1 MIKPDVKPDNNN
13 FSSGPCSKRPGWN
26 PSVLHKAVLG
36 RSHRSNIA
44 KARINYLIN
53 NIKEILL
60 IPNDYLVGIVPG
72 SDTGAVEIALWNL
85 IGIQSVQML
94 VWDSFGNDW
103 AKDLKEQLQVN
114 GLNILKAEYGSIPNL
129 HNIDFNDDIIFNF
142 NGTTGGVKVPD
153 LDWIPKKR
161 NGLTI
166 CDATSAA
173 FAMEMNWRKLD
184 VSTFSWQKCLGGEGG
199 HGILILSPKAVERIN
214 NYNPSWPIPKL
225 FNLKKNNK
233 INVSI
238 FEGSTINTPSL
249 LCVEDFIDAL
259 EWAKKIGGLQGLLDI
274 SNENLQ
280 LIKDWVKKTDWV
292 EFLAQNELT
301 ISNTSICLKFSD
313 SILNELNDENQIL
326 LEKNIVKILE
336 NENVAYDIGSYRSAP
351 PGLRIWGGPTI
362 NPNNIKLLLPWL
374 QWAFDDAYESV
385 KKGNKNGQSVN

>member
-1 MIKPDVKPDNNN
+1 MIKPDVKPENNN

-26 PSVLHKAVLG
+26 SSVLKKAILG
-36 RSHRSNIA
+36 RSHRSSEA
-44 KARINYLIN
+44 KCRINYLIKN
-53 NIKEILL
+53 VREILS
-60 IPNDYLVGIVPG
+60 IPNDYYVGIVPG

-85 IGIQSVQML
+85 IGIQPVQML

-103 AKDLKEQLQVN
+103 AKDLKEQLKIS
-114 GLNILKAEYGSIPNL
+114 GLNIQNAEYGYIPNL
-129 HNIDFNDDIIFNF
+129 HNINFNDDIIFNF
-142 NGTTGGVKVPD
+142 NGTTGGVKVPN
-153 LDWIPKKR
+153 LDWIPINR

-173 FAMEMNWRKLD
+173 FAMEMDWFKLD
-184 VSTFSWQKCLGGEGG
+184 VATFSWQKCLGGEGG

-214 NYNPSWPIPKL
+214 NYNPIWPIPKL

-233 INVSI
+233 INISI

-259 EWAKKIGGLQGLLDI
+259 EWSKKIGGLKGLIDI
-274 SNENLQ
+274 SNENLR

-292 EFLAQNELT
+292 DFLAQDEMT
-301 ISNTSICLKFSD
+301 ISNTSICLRFSD
-313 SILNELNDENQIL
+313 SILNELDVENQNL

-336 NENVAYDIGSYRSAP
+336 KENVAYDIGSYRSAP

-362 NPNNIKLLLPWL
+362 NPNDIKILLPWL
-374 QWAFDDAYESV
+374 QWAFEDAFKLL
-385 KKGNKNGQSVN
+385 KKGN

>member
-1 MIKPDVKPDNNN
+1 MIKPDVKPENNN

-26 PSVLHKAVLG
+26 PSVLNKAILG
-36 RSHRSNIA
+36 RSHRSSIA
-44 KARINYLIN
+44 KTRINHLIKN
-53 NIKEILL
+53 VKEILS
-60 IPNDYLVGIVPG
+60 IPNDYHVGIVPG

-85 IGIQSVQML
+85 IGIQPVKML

-103 AKDLKEQLQVN
+103 AKDLKEQLRVK
-114 GLNILKAEYGSIPNL
+114 GLNIQNAEYGSIPDL
-129 HNIDFNDDIIFNF
+129 HNINFNDDIIFNF
-142 NGTTGGVKVPD
+142 NGTTGGVKVPN
-153 LDWIPKKR
+153 LDWIPINR

-173 FAMEMNWRKLD
+173 FAMEMDWLKLD
-184 VSTFSWQKCLGGEGG
+184 VATFSWQKCLGGEGG

-214 NYNPSWPIPKL
+214 TYNPPWPIPKL

-233 INVSI
+233 INISI

-259 EWAKKIGGLQGLLDI
+259 EWTKKIGGLKELIDI
-274 SNENLQ
+274 SNENLR
-280 LIKDWVKKTDWV
+280 LVKDWVKDTDWIN
-292 EFLAQNELT
+292 FLALDEMT
-301 ISNTSICLKFSD
+301 ISNTSICLRFSD
-313 SILNELNDENQIL
+313 LILNDLDVENQNL

-362 NPNNIKLLLPWL
+362 NPNDIKLLLPWL
-374 QWAFDDAYESV
+374 QWAFEDSYKSL
-385 KKGNKNGQSVN
+385 KKGN

>member
-1 MIKPDVKPDNNN
+1 MNKPDVKPENNN
-13 FSSGPCSKRPGWN
+13 FSSGPCSKRPGWKPN
-26 PSVLHKAVLG
+26 VLNKAILG
-36 RSHRSNIA
+36 RSHRSSIA
-44 KARINYLIN
+44 KARINYLIKN
-53 NIKEILL
+53 VKEILS
-60 IPNDYLVGIVPG
+60 IPNDYHVGIVPG

-85 IGIQSVQML
+85 IGIQPVQML

-103 AKDLKEQLQVN
+103 AKDLKEQLQIS
-114 GLNILKAEYGSIPNL
+114 GLIVQNVEYGSIPNL
-129 HNIDFNDDIIFNF
+129 YNINFNDDIIFNF
-142 NGTTGGVKVPD
+142 NGTTGGVKVPN
-153 LDWIPKKR
+153 LDWIPINR

-173 FAMEMNWRKLD
+173 FAMEMDWRKLD
-184 VSTFSWQKCLGGEGG
+184 VGTFSWQKCLGGEGG

-214 NYNPSWPIPKL
+214 TYNPPWPIPKL

-233 INVSI
+233 FNISI

-259 EWAKKIGGLQGLLDI
+259 EWTKKIGGLKGLIEI
-274 SNENLQ
+274 SNENLR

-292 EFLAQNELT
+292 DFLAQDEMI
-301 ISNTSICLKFSD
+301 ISNTSICLRFSD
-313 SILNELNDENQIL
+313 SILNELDLENQNL

-362 NPNNIKLLLPWL
+362 NPNDIKLLLPWL
-374 QWAFDDAYESV
+374 QWAFEDTYKLV
-385 KKGNKNGQSVN
+385 KKGN

>member
-1 MIKPDVKPDNNN
+1 MIKPDVKPENNN

-26 PSVLHKAVLG
+26 PNVLHKAILG
-36 RSHRSNIA
+36 RSHRSSVA
-44 KARINYLIN
+44 KARINYLIKN
-53 NIKEILL
+53 VKEILS
-60 IPNDYLVGIVPG
+60 IPNDYHVGIVPG

-85 IGIQSVQML
+85 VGIQPVQML

-103 AKDLKEQLQVN
+103 AKDLKEQLQIS
-114 GLNILKAEYGSIPNL
+114 GLIVQNVEYGSIPNL
-129 HNIDFNDDIIFNF
+129 YNINFNDDIIFNF
-142 NGTTGGVKVPD
+142 NGTTGGVKVPN
-153 LDWIPKKR
+153 LDWIPINR

-173 FAMEMNWRKLD
+173 FAMEMDWRKLD
-184 VSTFSWQKCLGGEGG
+184 VATFSWQKCLGGEGG

-214 NYNPSWPIPKL
+214 TYNPPWPIPKL

-233 INVSI
+233 FNISI

-259 EWAKKIGGLQGLLDI
+259 EWTKKTGGLKGLIEI
-274 SNENLQ
+274 SNENLR

-292 EFLAQNELT
+292 DFLAQDEKT
-301 ISNTSICLKFSD
+301 ISNTSICLRFSD
-313 SILNELNDENQIL
+313 SILNELDVENQNL

-351 PGLRIWGGPTI
+351 SGLRIWGGPTI
-362 NPNNIKLLLPWL
+362 NPNDIKLLLPWL
-374 QWAFDDAYESV
+374 QWAFEDTYNLV
-385 KKGNKNGQSVN
+385 KKGN

>member
-1 MIKPDVKPDNNN
+1 MIKPDVKPENNN

-26 PSVLHKAVLG
+26 PSVLNKAILG
-36 RSHRSNIA
+36 RSHRSSIA
-44 KARINYLIN
+44 KTRINHLIKN
-53 NIKEILL
+53 VKEILS
-60 IPNDYLVGIVPG
+60 IPNDYHVGIVPG

-85 IGIQSVQML
+85 IGIQPVKML

-103 AKDLKEQLQVN
+103 AKDLKEQLRVK
-114 GLNILKAEYGSIPNL
+114 GLNIQNAEYGSIPDL
-129 HNIDFNDDIIFNF
+129 HNINFNDDIIFNF
-142 NGTTGGVKVPD
+142 NGTTGGVKVPN
-153 LDWIPKKR
+153 LDWIPINR

-173 FAMEMNWRKLD
+173 FAMEMDWLKLD
-184 VSTFSWQKCLGGEGG
+184 VATFSWQKCLGGEGG

-214 NYNPSWPIPKL
+214 TYNPPWPIPKL

-233 INVSI
+233 INISI

-259 EWAKKIGGLQGLLDI
+259 EWTKKIGGLKELIDI
-274 SNENLQ
+274 SNENLR
-280 LIKDWVKKTDWV
+280 LVKDWVKDTDWIN
-292 EFLAQNELT
+292 FLALDEMT
-301 ISNTSICLKFSD
+301 ISNTSICLRFSD
-313 SILNELNDENQIL
+313 LILNDLDVENQNL

-362 NPNNIKLLLPWL
+362 NPKDIKLLLPWL
-374 QWAFDDAYESV
+374 QWAFEDSYKSV
-385 KKGNKNGQSVN
+385 KKGN

>member
-1 MIKPDVKPDNNN
+1 MIKPDVKPENNN
-13 FSSGPCSKRPGWN
+13 FSSGPCSKRPGWD
-26 PSVLHKAVLG
+26 PSILHKAVLG
-36 RSHRSNIA
+36 RSHRSGIA
-44 KARINYLIN
+44 KARINYLIEN
-53 NIKEILL
+53 VKKILS

-85 IGIQSVQML
+85 IGNQPVQML

-114 GLNILKAEYGSIPNL
+114 GLNIQNVDYGFIPNL
-129 HNIDFNDDIIFNF
+129 HNINFNDDIIFNY
-142 NGTTGGVKVPD
+142 NGTTGGVKVPN
-153 LDWIPKKR
+153 LNWIPINR

-173 FAMEMNWRKLD
+173 FAMEMDWRKLD
-184 VSTFSWQKCLGGEGG
+184 VTTFSWQKCLGGEGG

-214 NYNPSWPIPKL
+214 TYNPRWPIPKL

-233 INVSI
+233 INSSI

-259 EWAKKIGGLQGLLDI
+259 EWAKKIGGLKRLLDI
-274 SNENLQ
+274 SNDNLQ
-280 LIKDWVKKTDWV
+280 LIKDWVNKTQWV
-292 EFLAQNELT
+292 QFLAQDETT

-313 SILNELNDENQIL
+313 FILNDLDHENQIL
-326 LEKNIVKILE
+326 LENGIIKTLE

-362 NPNNIKLLLPWL
+362 NPKDIKLLLPWL
-374 QWAFDDAYESV
+374 QWAFEYTYQSI
-385 KKGNKNGQSVN
+385 KKGN

>member
-1 MIKPDVKPDNNN
+1 MIKPDVKPENNN

-26 PSVLHKAVLG
+26 PNVLNKAILG
-36 RSHRSNIA
+36 RSHRSSIA
-44 KARINYLIN
+44 KARINYLIKN
-53 NIKEILL
+53 VKEILS
-60 IPNDYLVGIVPG
+60 IPNDYYVGIVPG

-85 IGIQSVQML
+85 IGIQPVQML

-103 AKDLKEQLQVN
+103 AKDLKEQLQIS
-114 GLNILKAEYGSIPNL
+114 GLNVQNVEYGSIPDL
-129 HNIDFNDDIIFNF
+129 YNIDFNDDIIFNF
-142 NGTTGGVKVPD
+142 NGTTGGVKVPN
-153 LDWIPKKR
+153 LDWIPINR

-173 FAMEMNWRKLD
+173 FAMEMDWRKLD
-184 VSTFSWQKCLGGEGG
+184 VATFSWQKCLGGEGG

-214 NYNPSWPIPKL
+214 TYNPPWPIPKL

-233 INVSI
+233 FNISI

-259 EWAKKIGGLQGLLDI
+259 EWTKKIGGLKGLIEI
-274 SNENLQ
+274 SNENLR

-292 EFLAQNELT
+292 DFLAQDEMT
-301 ISNTSICLKFSD
+301 ISNTSICLRFSD
-313 SILNELNDENQIL
+313 SILNELDVENQNL

-362 NPNNIKLLLPWL
+362 NPNDIKLLLPWL
-374 QWAFDDAYESV
+374 QWAFEDTYKLV
-385 KKGNKNGQSVN
+385 KKGN

>member
-1 MIKPDVKPDNNN
+1 MIKPDVKPENNN

-26 PSVLHKAVLG
+26 PTVLHKAILG
-36 RSHRSNIA
+36 RSHRSSIA
-44 KARINYLIN
+44 KARINYLIKN
-53 NIKEILL
+53 VKEILS
-60 IPNDYLVGIVPG
+60 IPNDYHVGIVPG

-103 AKDLKEQLQVN
+103 AKDLKEQLQVS
-114 GLNILKAEYGSIPNL
+114 GLNIQNVEYGLIPNL

-142 NGTTGGVKVPD
+142 NGTTGGVKVPN
-153 LDWIPKKR
+153 LNWIPVDR

-173 FAMEMNWRKLD
+173 FAMEMDWQKLD
-184 VSTFSWQKCLGGEGG
+184 VATFSWQKCLGGEGG
-199 HGILILSPKAVERIN
+199 HGILILSPKAVKRIN
-214 NYNPSWPIPKL
+214 TFNPPWPIPKL

-233 INVSI
+233 INFSI

-259 EWAKKIGGLQGLLDI
+259 EWAKKIGGLKELINL
-274 SNENLQ
+274 SNENLR

-292 EFLAQNELT
+292 DFLAHDEMT
-301 ISNTSICLKFSD
+301 ISNTSICLRFSD
-313 SILNELNDENQIL
+313 AVLNKLDFKKQDL
-326 LEKNIVKILE
+326 LEQNMVKILE

-362 NPNNIKLLLPWL
+362 NPNDIKLLLPWL
-374 QWAFDDAYESV
+374 DWAFEDTYKSV
-385 KKGNKNGQSVN
+385 KKGK

>member
-1 MIKPDVKPDNNN
+1 MIKPDVKPENNN
-13 FSSGPCSKRPGWN
+13 FSSGPCSKRPGWD
-26 PSVLHKAVLG
+26 PSILHKAVLG
-36 RSHRSNIA
+36 RSHRSGIA
-44 KARINYLIN
+44 KARINYLIEN
-53 NIKEILL
+53 VKKILL

-85 IGIQSVQML
+85 IGNQPVQML

-114 GLNILKAEYGSIPNL
+114 GLNIQNVDYGFIPNL
-129 HNIDFNDDIIFNF
+129 HNINFNDDIIFNY
-142 NGTTGGVKVPD
+142 NGTTGGVKVPN
-153 LDWIPKKR
+153 LNWIPINR

-173 FAMEMNWRKLD
+173 FAMEMDWRKLD
-184 VSTFSWQKCLGGEGG
+184 VTTFSWQKCLGGEGG

-214 NYNPSWPIPKL
+214 TYNPRWPIPKL

-233 INVSI
+233 INSSI

-259 EWAKKIGGLQGLLDI
+259 EWAKKIGGLKRLLDI
-274 SNENLQ
+274 SNDNLQ
-280 LIKDWVKKTDWV
+280 LIKDWVNKTHWV
-292 EFLAQNELT
+292 QFLAQDKTT

-313 SILNELNDENQIL
+313 LILNDLDHENQIL
-326 LEKNIVKILE
+326 LENGIIKTLE

-362 NPNNIKLLLPWL
+362 NPKDIKLLLPWL
-374 QWAFDDAYESV
+374 QWAFEDTYQSI
-385 KKGNKNGQSVN
+385 KKGN